1 MTNTIESKTKNINVR
16 VKPSEFELLKKEASE
31 CQMRLSDLIRKRII
45 I

>member
-1 MTNTIESKTKNINVR
+1 MSNTLESKTKNINVR
-16 VKPSEFELLKKEASE
+16 VKPSDFELLKKEASE